1 MWRWERVGCVE
12 VREGRV
18 CDTCG
23 GWIWEEGAGHDGVV
37 RAYNGLV
44 LCVCV
49 CVIFVSLVPI

>member
-1 MWRWERVGCVE
+1 MEPME
-12 VREGRV
+12 VRESRV

-44 LCVCV
+44 
-49 CVIFVSLVPI
+49 